1 MEEKYTRKQ
10 KIQHFWLSDPEKEFA
25 VGKWGLL
32 GEHWHMLAM
41 FLGFI

>member
-10 KIQHFWLSDPEKEFA
+10 YIQHFLLSDTEQKFA
-25 VGKWGLL
+25 VGKQGLL

-41 FLGFI
+41 LLGFI